1 MLKQSMST
9 NQINFWNEQNHSKRV
24 NYSIESAKRE
34 PQGQGLTDEQRQRME
49 AHKKEVEAKIK
60 KENLLQALSL
70 VSNTAEIIEIV
81 GDDISPLALVA
92 LGNMAEQAKSTLKL
106 LGK

>member
-9 NQINFWNEQNHSKRV
+9 NQIHFWNEQNHGKQL
-24 NYSIESAKRE
+24 NYSIESARRE
-34 PQGQGLTDEQRQRME
+34 SQGQGLTDDKRQRME
-49 AHKKEVEAKIK
+49 AHKKEVEAKTK
-60 KENLLQALSL
+60 KENLLGALSL
-70 VSNTAEIIEIV
+70 VSNIPEIIDIL
-81 GDDISPLALVA
+81 GNDISPLALVA